1 MCDVDG
7 LASERATVSVCR
19 YVGVYVDGCMLASTT
34 SFYIGD
40 DIRLVIAQGV
50 RAVAHHIDRSM
61 WRADGAVD

>member
-1 MCDVDG
+1 MY
-7 LASERATVSVCR
+7 ASLDDE
-19 YVGVYVDGCMLASTT
+19 L
-34 SFYIGD
+34 YIGD